1 MFSTNFIAATRE
13 FSDYGTH
20 VPAPYFRKTFV
31 IKAAVRSAR
40 LTVCGLG
47 FYELYVNGRHI
58 TKGLLAPYISNPD
71 DILYYDEY
79 DITDL
84 LQRGKNVLG
93 LLLGNGMLNCLGG
106 RVWDFQL
113 ATYRSA
119 PKLALSLE
127 LEYEDGSKEQFEADE
142 SFKKYPSPI
151 LFDDLRC
158 GEIYDAR
165 LEIDGWNLPGF
176 DDSEWTA
183 AIQAETPR
191 GETRLCIAEPIVT
204 LKKLNPISIK
214 KGNISRFPNCHKV
227 LPVYPLP
234 EEQQAG
240 YIYDFGEN
248 LAGNIRLKIKGKKGQ
263 RVCLQFAELLAED
276 GGLDMRGM
284 LFQPHLYN
292 HRITYYLKGEGEEEY
307 APTFTYQGFRYC
319 MVSGI
324 TDEQAVPELLTYE
337 VMSSELRTNGNF
349 SCSDEIVNKL
359 VRATYNAD
367 ISNFYYFPTDC
378 PHREKNG
385 WTADAALSAEQM
397 LFLLTPENS
406 YHEWLNNIR
415 KAQREDGAL
424 PGIVPTGGW
433 GFEWGNGPAWDCV
446 LFYLPYY
453 TWVYRN
459 DTDIIRENAGAFMRY
474 LHYISTKRDER
485 GLIHIGL
492 GDWLHIGCTTP
503 KAPLEVTDTLIC
515 MDICHKAKAMF
526 EAVDM
531 YAQANFADCLYKE
544 FRNAGRKELILSD
557 CVSVLGNCQASQ
569 AMAIAYNLFDEA
581 EKPAAF
587 QVLLKLIHAQDDHL
601 DTGCLGARVI
611 FHVLSSFDQTELAYK
626 MITRTDYPSYGH
638 WIEHENCTALFEAFQ
653 QKDERPNSKNHHF
666 FGDIS
671 SWFLKNLAGIKVNPY
686 KRDANEIEIS
696 PDFLD
701 ELQYAEGEIGV
712 PAGKVAVTWKREE
725 KNIVLEVDVPSNVTG
740 EIRLKKGYVFSDRCP
755 LVVETLKSGR
765 YILVPENASKSEDK

>member
-1 MFSTNFIAATRE
+1 MFSTNFIAATTE
-13 FSDYGTH
+13 FSDYGAH

-31 IKAAVRSAR
+31 TKMKVRSAR

-58 TKGLLAPYISNPD
+58 TKGFLAPYISNPD

-79 DITDL
+79 DITEL
-84 LQRGKNVLG
+84 LQAGKNVLG
-93 LLLGNGMLNCLGG
+93 FLLGNGMINCLGG
-106 RVWDFQL
+106 RVWDLQL
-113 ATYRSA
+113 ASYRSA
-119 PKLALSLE
+119 PKLALSLDF
-127 LEYEDGSKEQFEADE
+127 EYEDGRKEQFEADE
-142 SFKKYPSPI
+142 SFKTHPSPI

-165 LEIDGWNLPGF
+165 LEIDGWNLPDF
-176 DDSEWTA
+176 DDSDWSN
-183 AIQAETPR
+183 AIMAETPR
-191 GETRLCIAEPIVT
+191 GEVRLCMAEPIVT
-204 LKKLNPISIK
+204 LKKLNPTSIK
-214 KGNISRFPNCHKV
+214 KGHITHFPNCHNV
-227 LPVYPLP
+227 LPAYPVP
-234 EEQQAG
+234 KEQQEG

-248 LAGNIRLKIKGKKGQ
+248 LAGNIRLRIKGEKGQ
-263 RVCLQFAELLAED
+263 MVCLQFGELLAED

-284 LFQPHLYN
+284 FFQPHIYD
-292 HRITYYLKGEGEEEY
+292 HRITYYLKGEAEEEY
-307 APTFTYQGFRYC
+307 APTFSYQGFRYC

-324 TDEQAVPELLTYE
+324 TEEQAAPELLTYE
-337 VMSSELRTNGNF
+337 VMSSNLKTNGSF
-349 SCSDEIVNKL
+349 ACSNEIVNKL
-359 VRATYNAD
+359 VKATYNAD

-406 YHEWLNNIR
+406 YHEWLHNIR

-424 PGIVPTGGW
+424 PGIVPTCGW

-453 TWVYRN
+453 TWMYRN
-459 DTDIIRENAGAFMRY
+459 DKDIIRENAAAFMRY
-474 LHYISTKRDER
+474 LHYISTMRDER
-485 GLIHIGL
+485 GLMHIGL

-515 MDICHKAKAMF
+515 MDICHKAKVMF
-526 EAVDM
+526 DAVNM
-531 YAQANFADCLYKE
+531 NAQATFADCLYKE
-544 FRNAGRKELILSD
+544 FRNAGRRELILSD

-569 AMAIAYNLFDEA
+569 AMAIAYNLFDDA

-611 FHVLSSFDQTELAYK
+611 FHVLSSFGQTELAYK

-638 WIEHENCTALFEAFQ
+638 WIVHEDCTALFEAFQ
-653 QKDERPNSKNHHF
+653 HKDDCPNSKNHHF

-671 SWFLKNLAGIKVNPY
+671 SWFLKNIAGIKVNPHV
-686 KRDANEIEIS
+686 RDANEVEIS
-696 PDFLD
+696 PVFLSG
-701 ELQYAEGEIGV
+701 LQHAEGAIGV
-712 PAGKVAVTWKREE
+712 PAGKVSTAWWREGE
-725 KNIVLEVDVPSNVTG
+725 NIILEVNVPNGVTG
-740 EIRLKKGYVFSDRCP
+740 EICLMTGYVFSDNYP
-755 LVVETLKSGR
+755 LTVLPVRSGR
-765 YILVPENASKSEDK
+765 YLINNI